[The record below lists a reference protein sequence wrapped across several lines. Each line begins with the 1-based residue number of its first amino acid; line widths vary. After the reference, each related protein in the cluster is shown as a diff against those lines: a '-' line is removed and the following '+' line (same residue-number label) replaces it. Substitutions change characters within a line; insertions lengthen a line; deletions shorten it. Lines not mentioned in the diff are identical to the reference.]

1 MSREAAAGPGS
12 FQGGKQGKVVRDSRT
27 NTTQQCMH
35 DFPNRAI
42 FSRYKE
48 ENLQRIEQKKILKIR
63 REREKKR
70 KEKVNIRKRG
80 KK

>member
-1 MSREAAAGPGS
+1 VKAAVGPGP
-12 FQGGKQGKVVRDSRT
+12 FQGGKQGKGVRDSPRT

-48 ENLQRIEQKKILKIR
+48 ENLQKIEQKKMLKIR
-63 REREKKR
+63 REREEKR